1 MADVMASFRVGK
13 TSVRCRK
20 VRKGNAQGDLEN
32 EHDFNV
38 LCAPYSIICN
48 QKGIEQN
55 RMAGLSWAVICV
67 SFNVMTTVSPES
79 LWWQCLIKAGL
90 AVW

>member
-13 TSVRCRK
+13 TSVGCRQ
-20 VRKGNAQGDLEN
+20 VIKGNAQGDLEN
-32 EHDFNV
+32 EHDFDV
-38 LCAPYSIICN
+38 LCAPYSVIRN
-48 QKGIEQN
+48 QKDIKQN
-55 RMAGLSWAVICV
+55 RMTGLLWAVICV
-67 SFNVMTTVSPES
+67 SFDVMTTVSPES